1 MLRHMGSHAKRWDD
15 YVLGAR
21 ERDEVLE
28 LGRHWLQHDEYW
40 RRAPLP
46 THTIR
51 YEDLRGQTLPVLLST
66 LAFLLPRDSLPK
78 LDQVACALEKVDRA
92 EVYQSVRR
100 PALKSLDN
108 YTPELRDELLQLVAP
123 AWCRHGY
130 DVLARAQ
137 LDRRVVDCGRIVI
150 APFDEPLGEL
160 LPPPSWK

>member
-1 MLRHMGSHAKRWDD
+1 MLRHLQGHDRHWAT

-21 ERDEVLE
+21 ERAEVLE

-51 YEDLRGQTLPVLLST
+51 YEDLRGRTLPVLLNT
-66 LAFLLPRDSLPK
+66 LAFLLPSDSLPD
-78 LDQVACALEKVDRA
+78 LDQVACALEQADRSEA
-92 EVYQSVRR
+92 YRSGKRAPLQSL
-100 PALKSLDN
+100 AN

-130 DVLARAQ
+130 DVLADGQ
-137 LDRRVVDCGRIVI
+137 LDRRVVDCARITI
-150 APFDEPLGEL
+150 APFDAPMSEL
-160 LPPPSWK
+160 LPPSS